1 LTTQQK
7 IVILTQNGQQKPIL
21 EDNLMETAAII
32 HELDNLPT
40 YKRMIIAEQI
50 IRSIRLDNQ
59 DRTLEMAADRLY
71 DDYKNDKELTI
82 FTQLDGEDFYEP
94 R

>member
-1 LTTQQK
+1 MVKEL
-7 IVILTQNGQQKPIL
+7 IL
-21 EDNLMETAAII
+21 EFLEDSFMETATII
-32 HELDNLPT
+32 HELDNLPA
-40 YKRMIIAEQI
+40 YKRMVIVEQI
-50 IRSIRLDNQ
+50 IRSIRLNNQ

-82 FTQLDGEDFYEP
+82 FTQLDCEDFYEP

>member
-1 LTTQQK
+1 
-7 IVILTQNGQQKPIL
+7 
-21 EDNLMETAAII
+21 METAAII
-32 HELDNLPT
+32 HELDSLPA

-50 IRSIRLDNQ
+50 IRSIRRDSQ
-59 DRTLEMAADRLY
+59 DRTMEIAAERLY

>member
-1 LTTQQK
+1 METTQIINETGK
-7 IVILTQNGQQKPIL
+7 LPI
-21 EDNLMETAAII
+21 
-32 HELDNLPT
+32 
-40 YKRMIIAEQI
+40 YQRMIIVEQI
-50 IRSIRLDNQ
+50 IRSIRHTEQ
-59 DRTLEMAADRLY
+59 DRTLETAAECLY

>member
-1 LTTQQK
+1 LFFGGLFMETTQIINETGK
-7 IVILTQNGQQKPIL
+7 LPI
-21 EDNLMETAAII
+21 
-32 HELDNLPT
+32 
-40 YKRMIIAEQI
+40 YQRMIIVEQI
-50 IRSIRLDNQ
+50 IRSIRHTEQ
-59 DRTLEMAADRLY
+59 DRTLETAAECLY

>member
-1 LTTQQK
+1 
-7 IVILTQNGQQKPIL
+7 
-21 EDNLMETAAII
+21 ME
-32 HELDNLPT
+32 
-40 YKRMIIAEQI
+40 
-50 IRSIRLDNQ
+50 Q

-71 DDYKNDKELTI
+71 DDYKNDPELTI

>member
-1 LTTQQK
+1 MENVVT
-7 IVILTQNGQQKPIL
+7 ILTIEYTNFIFGGWF
-21 EDNLMETAAII
+21 METAQII
-32 HELDNLPT
+32 NETGKLPV
-40 YKRMIIAEQI
+40 YQQMIIVEHI
-50 IRSIRLDNQ
+50 IRSIRHIEQ
-59 DRTLEMAADRLY
+59 DRTLEIAAERLY

>member
-1 LTTQQK
+1 MTTQQK
-7 IVILTQNGQQKPIL
+7 IVTLTQNGQQKPIL
-21 EDNLMETAAII
+21 EDNLMETATII

-50 IRSIRLDNQ
+50 ICSIRLANQ

-82 FTQLDGEDFYEP
+82 FTQLDGEVCI
-94 R
+94 